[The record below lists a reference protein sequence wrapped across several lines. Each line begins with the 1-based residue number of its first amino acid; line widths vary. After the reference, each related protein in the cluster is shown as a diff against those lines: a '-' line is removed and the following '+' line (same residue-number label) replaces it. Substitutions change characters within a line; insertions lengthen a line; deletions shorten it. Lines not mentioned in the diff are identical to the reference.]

1 MVDLIRGFFLKLS
14 WTRIWEMYFGC
25 TVPIFPT
32 MQSSRWFVE
41 SRRVQRPLKI
51 FTFVCLEY
59 SRYDLPVNT
68 NWIPVGIVR
77 LEGMIWENPK
87 FHFQKLKGTFIH
99 GIPNPRIQAKGTN
112 PIFSWPAEHEGHHK
126 TWTLV
131 LEASDSWFLSYDY
144 MDTSWYKW
152 IIWWKYDVTW
162 GNDKKGETVLH
173 VSLSQRLPCWWV

>member
-131 LEASDSWFLSYDY
+131 LEASDSWFLRQNLNIGENTMSHEAMTKKVKLFY
-144 MDTSWYKW
+144 MYPYLS
-152 IIWWKYDVTW
+152 VFLV
-162 GNDKKGETVLH
+162 GEFSVICRCL
-173 VSLSQRLPCWWV
+173 